1 MTMKYPRLVT
11 AGLVLAMLVA
21 LVLGVG
27 GLAFAALVGGPVGV
41 WAFVIYVG
49 CMLFGLT
56 DAYTSRRRKHSFRGT
71 PALRA

>member
-1 MTMKYPRLVT
+1 MKSWLMT

-27 GLAFAALVGGPVGV
+27 GLVFAALVGGLVGV
-41 WAFVIYVG
+41 WVYVIYVG

-56 DAYTSRRRKHSFRGT
+56 DFYALRLRRRRERRLCGT